1 MSVAKLTRRMFS
13 TKRALPTVVDHVVV
27 GGGIAG
33 CGAAVGLAQSAGKHA
48 SVLILEQNMIS
59 SGTTWHAAGLVT
71 QVKGHEA
78 MVEMA
83 KSERR
88 LWLAPNRIPWPS
100 KGTRL
105 AVEPDKWE
113 ELLRAS
119 HKLRH
124 AGVPFTT
131 YGPGGEKPLSEAR
144 ALHPLLDFDASAGE
158 GGLPVYGAMHTPTD
172 GIVNPADACQMLVRE
187 ARSEGVQFS
196 ERTRVVE
203 LLYDT
208 LDDGCIRVTGV
219 EVEKDGARHVVQ
231 CNHSILMACG
241 QWTTPLAAML
251 PPGPA

>member
-1 MSVAKLTRRMFS
+1 M
-13 TKRALPTVVDHVVV
+13 
-27 GGGIAG
+27 
-33 CGAAVGLAQSAGKHA
+33 
-48 SVLILEQNMIS
+48 
-59 SGTTWHAAGLVT
+59 
-71 QVKGHEA
+71 
-78 MVEMA
+78 
-83 KSERR
+83 
-88 LWLAPNRIPWPS
+88 
-100 KGTRL
+100 
-105 AVEPDKWE
+105 
-113 ELLRAS
+113 LRAS

-251 PPGPA
+251 PPGPASFFPKSRKLPDGVTVPTAIAPHQYAIFDHLGENDTSGTKGNHLLYIHIYIYI